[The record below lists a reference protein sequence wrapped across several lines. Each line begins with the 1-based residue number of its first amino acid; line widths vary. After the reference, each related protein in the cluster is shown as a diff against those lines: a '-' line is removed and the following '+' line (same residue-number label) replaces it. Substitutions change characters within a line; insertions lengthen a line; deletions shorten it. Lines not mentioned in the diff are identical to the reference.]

1 MLTTRYWKG
10 GNTDMALWHSF
21 QEGGWAMYL
30 IFALGLPGVGA
41 AGRFAWRGEH
51 QLLAFLRWIAATLL
65 AAGWFG
71 FFVGM
76 QRALQAALSRL
87 SEFAPPDLASLEQ
100 RVYVLITGLR
110 EALTCVSGSL
120 MFVVLIGLLG
130 AVGHRRFPLPNPSAV
145 PR

>member
-1 MLTTRYWKG
+1 
-10 GNTDMALWHSF
+10 
-21 QEGGWAMYL
+21 MYL

-51 QLLAFLRWIAATLL
+51 QLIAFLRWTLMALL
-65 AAGWFG
+65 ASGWFG
-71 FFVGM
+71 FFIG
-76 QRALQAALSRL
+76 
-87 SEFAPPDLASLEQ
+87 EQ
-100 RVYVLITGLR
+100 RVLQAMLSGWEGLPPFAGPALTDHRVMMLLIEGTK
-110 EALTCVSGSL
+110 EALNCVSGAL

>member
-1 MLTTRYWKG
+1 
-10 GNTDMALWHSF
+10 MALWHSF

-51 QLLAFLRWIAATLL
+51 QLLGFLRSITWTVL
-65 AAGWFG
+65 ASGWFG
-71 FFVGM
+71 FFLGEQKV
-76 QRALQAALSRL
+76 LQAVISRR
-87 SEFAPPDLASLEQ
+87 SEFAPAEQMLSDQ
-100 RVYVLITGLR
+100 RVHILLEGTR
-110 EALTCVSGSL
+110 EALTCVSAAL

-130 AVGHRRFPLPNPSAV
+130 TVGHRRFPLPNPGAV

>member
-1 MLTTRYWKG
+1 
-10 GNTDMALWHSF
+10 MALWHSF

-51 QLLAFLRWIAATLL
+51 QLLAFLRWVSFTLL
-65 AAGWFG
+65 ASGAFG
-71 FFVGM
+71 FFIGWQKV
-76 QRALQAALSRL
+76 LQATASGADWAAPVAVLSNRQL
-87 SEFAPPDLASLEQ
+87 
-100 RVYVLITGLR
+100 LILLVGTR
-110 EALTCVSGSL
+110 EALMCVSGAL

>member
-1 MLTTRYWKG
+1 MR
-10 GNTDMALWHSF
+10 LWHSF

-30 IFALGLPGVGA
+30 IFALGLPGVAA

-51 QLLAFLRWIAATLL
+51 QLIAFLRWTAASLV

-71 FFVGM
+71 FFIGEQNV
-76 QRALQAALSRL
+76 LQAVVSGLGDVPAPNHVLSDHGVWIL
-87 SEFAPPDLASLEQ
+87 L
-100 RVYVLITGLR
+100 VGTR
-110 EALTCVSGSL
+110 EALNCVSGAL

-130 AVGHRRFPLPNPSAV
+130 AVGHRRFPLPNPGAV

>member
-1 MLTTRYWKG
+1 
-10 GNTDMALWHSF
+10 MALWHSF

-51 QLLAFLRWIAATLL
+51 QLIAFLRWMALTLL
-65 AAGWFG
+65 ATGWFG

-76 QRALQAALSRL
+76 QRALGYRA
-87 SEFAPPDLASLEQ
+87 SEFAVSEQ
-100 RVYVLITGLR
+100 RVFVLLEGLR

>member
-1 MLTTRYWKG
+1 
-10 GNTDMALWHSF
+10 MALWHSF

-51 QLLAFLRWIAATLL
+51 QLTAFLRWISFTLC
-65 AAGWFG
+65 ASGVFG
-71 FFVGM
+71 FFIGWQRMLEVAVYGMDRSPAGSVSSEERLFFLLVG
-76 QRALQAALSRL
+76 
-87 SEFAPPDLASLEQ
+87 
-100 RVYVLITGLR
+100 TR
-110 EALTCVSGSL
+110 EALMCMTGAL

-130 AVGHRRFPLPNPSAV
+130 AVGHRRFPLPNPGAV